1 MRCCGGSGTRDR
13 ALVDILDHDSTTVLS
28 ATYEAQG
35 GGLRLPPPAETHTK
49 VLVYGAPFVGLIDV
63 GNAEEGQEGAVGS
76 REKNYHRKR
85 SFSFNADQPRV
96 VSSKST
102 GKRDGA
108 LVSAPIV
115 LEGGVLANPE
125 LDSFLTRYTR

>member
-28 ATYEAQG
+28 ATYEAQGTTDVYWRGYALTLVLAG

-96 VSSKST
+96 VGS
-102 GKRDGA
+102 
-108 LVSAPIV
+108 
-115 LEGGVLANPE
+115 
-125 LDSFLTRYTR
+125 